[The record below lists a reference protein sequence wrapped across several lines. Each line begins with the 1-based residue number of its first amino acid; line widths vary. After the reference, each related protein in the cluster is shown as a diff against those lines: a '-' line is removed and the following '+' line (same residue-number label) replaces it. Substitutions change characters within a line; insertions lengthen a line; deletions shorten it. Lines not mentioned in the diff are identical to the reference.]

1 MNRGEMRETIRV
13 LLGETSADGFRD
25 DEINTQINLATMNV
39 AMASK
44 CLTTFSDIIMIA
56 YNNPLLDPGN
66 EDHVPIIDGRYGL
79 PDDLLAIQDVVI
91 LDGSVKMYPQ
101 KKDIHE
107 LERLY
112 ATVTGGLPRFYGIG
126 FGSTSQAAPTRGDIW
141 FRPWPDD
148 AYMAT
153 IHYIQRPSNMDD
165 DADYSEL
172 PEFSHMAVCYY
183 ATMVLSRKW
192 KDRELLSEMAALYR
206 NEMNEIQTM
215 VHQQD
220 MTGSGQIRNVYQRRR

>member
-1 MNRGEMRETIRV
+1 MTRGEMRETVRV
-13 LLGETSADGFRD
+13 LLGETVEDGVKD
-25 DEINTQINLATMNV
+25 TEINTQLDNACVNV
-39 AMASK
+39 AIATK
-44 CLTTFSDIIMIA
+44 CLTTFANMETIA
-56 YNNPLLDPGN
+56 FDDAGLDPLDDN
-66 EDHVPIIDGRYGL
+66 DIPRIEGRYGL
-79 PDDLLAIQDVVI
+79 PDDLLAIQDVII
-91 LDGSVKMYPQ
+91 LDGSVKTYPQ

-112 ATVTGGLPRFYGIG
+112 ATVTGGLPRFYGVG
-126 FGSTSQAAPTRGDIW
+126 FGSTSQTAPTRGDIW
-141 FRPWPDD
+141 FRPWPDA
-148 AYMAT
+148 AYDVT
-153 IHYIQRPSNMDD
+153 IHYIQRPSKMDED
-165 DADYSEL
+165 NDYSEL